1 MSLSGHFK
9 SRYVTTHK
17 ITGREIKTAED
28 FPTARIR
35 HSDGSHATYQG
46 GKMKPGTLEAAP
58 ATKFAKKDVPGGEG
72 QFYKPTDV
80 ATIVTK
86 SKNGET
92 DTAGETETTSQ
103 VRKRIDVNA
112 RAMKL

>member
-1 MSLSGHFK
+1 MRSGHFK
-9 SRYVTTHK
+9 SQYVTFNK
-17 ITGREIKTAED
+17 ITGKEIKTAED
-28 FPTARIR
+28 FPMARIR
-35 HSDGSHATYQG
+35 HSDGTHAMYQG
-46 GKMKPGTLEAAP
+46 GRMKPGTFEAAP
-58 ATKFAKKDVPGGEG
+58 VTKFAKKDVPAGEG
-72 QFYKPTDV
+72 QFYKPTDI